1 MYTSLDHLLARS
13 DLPVP
18 TILVIDD
25 SPEYC
30 RMMELILQHAEFDVL
45 IGRNGSEGLQKAII
59 HSPDL
64 ILLDYMMP
72 DMNGGEVFHQLHEN
86 ENTQHIPV
94 IMITAFS
101 ADYQSD
107 RMSAL
112 RDGVADYLTKPVSR
126 DSLLERINSL
136 LYLHRYSGSQ

>member
-1 MYTSLDHLLARS
+1 MAYPSRS
-13 DLPVP
+13 DLPMP

-25 SPEYC
+25 SPDYC
-30 RMMELILQHAEFDVL
+30 RMMEMILQHADFDVL

-59 HSPDL
+59 HNPDL
-64 ILLDYMMP
+64 ILLDFMMP
-72 DMNGGEVFHQLHEN
+72 DMNGGEVFRQLQEN

-101 ADYQSD
+101 ATYQMD
-107 RMSAL
+107 LMAAL

-126 DSLLERINSL
+126 KSLLERINSL
-136 LYLHRYSGSQ
+136 LYLHRYSGLDLG